1 MISILI
7 RQKEVFTVKEFLAG
21 KHKNLVHGKPS
32 YKPLYGFMG
41 IDFNTHNAF
50 SSYDFNM
57 PYLVVFG
64 VAGVLILSTLIEYTI
79 ASNGNPRKAE
89 LIESFTKLVMPI
101 AFYGF
106 LFYGIFKVFL

>member
-1 MISILI
+1 MLSILNK
-7 RQKEVFTVKEFLAG
+7 QKEVYTVKEFLAG
-21 KHKNLVHGKPS
+21 KHKNLDHCKPS

-41 IDFNTHNAF
+41 IDFNSHHTV

-57 PYLVVFG
+57 PYFVVFG

-89 LIESFTKLVMPI
+89 TIESITKVIMPI
-101 AFYGF
+101 AFYAF
-106 LFYGIFKVFL
+106 LFIGIVKVFL